1 MNLEIGTQLGDYRI
15 VSRIGQGSYGVVF
28 EAEHVITRRIDAVK
42 FLHDA
47 GPGSADDEQRFL
59 QEIQVQAR
67 LHHPN
72 IATVH
77 TAFRTPWGLA
87 LAMEKVPGEPLSAIL
102 KRGRPPLQEGVRY
115 ILATL
120 SALHCAERFGIV
132 HRDIKPDNILITPE
146 GQVKIT
152 DFGLAQIR
160 GSARITSSGESLGTP
175 CYMAPEQVVGT
186 NPVDGR
192 TDIYSTGVVLY
203 EIVTGRPPFQ
213 ASNGFAVMMAH
224 QNTQPIPP
232 AEIDP
237 AIGWP
242 LSGVITAAL
251 QKSPERRFQN
261 AAQFHEALTQAMPG
275 APASLAPLSAGVL
288 ARGHARIAALVACG
302 CMCLGGLM
310 MWAARLKFRE
320 ANAVARPAVS
330 APVRPAAI
338 SVSVPEVPVESVRA
352 PVESLPA
359 TPGPLGQKAPAGRQL
374 RRRRATM
381 EQAVS
386 PAPVEPERPK
396 LDRAAVRPAGSDVS
410 PLTAEPPKVPDL
422 VPEIPAQP
430 FEPPAALPPASAPA
444 AKVKKPSVLKR
455 AITKIFGKRDKHAT
469 PETES
474 SPQEIKQD

>member
-1 MNLEIGTQLGDYRI
+1 MAPAQGRGMNLEIGTQLGDYRI

-102 KRGRPPLQEGVRY
+102 KRGRPPLQEGVRF

-192 TDIYSTGVVLY
+192 TDMVHRTVRSARQARRTQRSPQSIARSRARTSEAKWFVVL
-203 EIVTGRPPFQ
+203 PQ
-213 ASNGFAVMMAH
+213 LC
-224 QNTQPIPP
+224 QP
-232 AEIDP
+232 
-237 AIGWP
+237 
-242 LSGVITAAL
+242 
-251 QKSPERRFQN
+251 
-261 AAQFHEALTQAMPG
+261 
-275 APASLAPLSAGVL
+275 
-288 ARGHARIAALVACG
+288 
-302 CMCLGGLM
+302 CM
-310 MWAARLKFRE
+310 
-320 ANAVARPAVS
+320 
-330 APVRPAAI
+330 
-338 SVSVPEVPVESVRA
+338 
-352 PVESLPA
+352 
-359 TPGPLGQKAPAGRQL
+359 
-374 RRRRATM
+374 
-381 EQAVS
+381 
-386 PAPVEPERPK
+386 
-396 LDRAAVRPAGSDVS
+396 
-410 PLTAEPPKVPDL
+410 
-422 VPEIPAQP
+422 
-430 FEPPAALPPASAPA
+430 
-444 AKVKKPSVLKR
+444 
-455 AITKIFGKRDKHAT
+455 
-469 PETES
+469 
-474 SPQEIKQD
+474 